1 MKARNIII
9 LTVLLLLANFS
20 FAQEV
25 KSFSL
30 KDAQDYALQN
40 SAEVKNAKLDNDIAR
55 KKIWEITSMGLP
67 QINATGNYQHQF
79 VVPTLNFGGQ
89 TSLVLDPSLPSGS
102 PLTSNMVGNQLHLK
116 SDPGTPIALGLKNNT
131 TFDFTLSQ
139 LIFSGAYIVGL
150 QASRIYFQ
158 ISDQN
163 FQKSKIDMKE
173 SIANTYCMVLIMEGN
188 RSILQNSLKNLKKTL
203 SDMREI
209 NKQGLIED
217 TDVDQI
223 ELTSVNIENA
233 LNTVNRQVD
242 ASYDLLKFQ
251 MGIPLENKITLK
263 DNLETM
269 LVSIDLAN
277 ATSKQ
282 LNIKE
287 NITYK
292 IMETQEQFGKLA
304 LKKEISNYL
313 PNLAGFYK
321 HTEKVNQP
329 AFDFTPKDIIG
340 LTLNVPILS
349 SGQRVV
355 MVQQRKMELD
365 KITISKQKAIEGVKL
380 DYSNALNDMNST
392 YEKYQNEKKNIE
404 LTKRIYDKTSIK
416 YQEGIS
422 SSLDLTQ
429 VHNQYLTAQTNYYDA
444 IFKLLTAK
452 NKLDRILNNN

>member
-89 TSLVLDPSLPSGS
+89 TSLVLDPSLPSGT

-139 LIFSGAYIVGL
+139 LLFSGAYIVGL

-188 RSILQNSLKNLKKTL
+188 RSILENSLKNLKKTL

-251 MGIPLENKITLK
+251 MGLPLENKITLK

-269 LVSIDLAN
+269 LVSIDLAT

-292 IMETQEQFGKLA
+292 IMDTQEQFGKLV

-313 PNLAGFYK
+313 PNLAGFYR

-340 LTLNVPILS
+340 VTLNVPILS

-365 KITISKQKAIEGVKL
+365 KISISKQKAIEGVKL

-392 YEKYQNEKKNIE
+392 YEKYQNEKRNID
-404 LTKRIYDKTSIK
+404 LTKRIYDKTNIK

-422 SSLDLTQ
+422 TSLDLTQ

>member
-102 PLTSNMVGNQLHLK
+102 PLTSDMVGNQLHLK

-139 LIFSGAYIVGL
+139 LLFSGAYIVGL
-150 QASRIYFQ
+150 QASKIYYQ

-188 RSILQNSLKNLKKTL
+188 RSILENSLKNLKKTL

-209 NKQGLIED
+209 NKQGLIEE

-269 LVSIDLAN
+269 LVSIDLAT

-292 IMETQEQFGKLA
+292 IMDTQEQFGKLV

-313 PNLAGFYK
+313 PNLAAFYR
-321 HTEKVNQP
+321 HTELVNQP
-329 AFDFTPKDIIG
+329 AFNFTPKDIIG
-340 LTLNVPILS
+340 VTLNVPILS

-355 MVQQRKMELD
+355 MVQQRKMELN
-365 KITISKQKAIEGVKL
+365 KISISKQKAIEGVKL

-392 YEKYQNEKKNIE
+392 YEKYQNEKRNID
-404 LTKRIYDKTSIK
+404 LTKRIYDKTTIK

-422 SSLDLTQ
+422 TSLDLTQ

>member
-9 LTVLLLLANFS
+9 LTVLLLLSNFGI
-20 FAQEV
+20 AQEV

-102 PLTSNMVGNQLHLK
+102 PLTSDMVGNQLHLK

-139 LIFSGAYIVGL
+139 LLFSGAYIVGL
-150 QASRIYFQ
+150 QASKIYYQ

-188 RSILQNSLKNLKKTL
+188 RSILLTSLNNLKKML

-209 NKQGLIED
+209 NKQGLNED

-223 ELTSVNIENA
+223 ELTSLNIEDA

-263 DNLETM
+263 DSLETM
-269 LVSIDLAN
+269 LGSIDLVS

-282 LNIKE
+282 FNIKD

-292 IMETQEQFGKLA
+292 IMNTQELFGKLA
-304 LKKEISNYL
+304 VKKEISNYL
-313 PNLAGFYK
+313 PNLAAFYK
-321 HTEKVNQP
+321 HTELVNQP
-329 AFDFTPKDIIG
+329 AINFTPKDIIG
-340 LTLNVPILS
+340 VTLNVPILS

-365 KITISKQKAIEGVKL
+365 KISISKQKAVEGVKL

-392 YEKYQNEKKNIE
+392 YEKYQNEKRNID
-404 LTKRIYDKTSIK
+404 LTKRIYDKTTIK

-422 SSLDLTQ
+422 TSLDLTQ

>member
-40 SAEVKNAKLDNDIAR
+40 SAEVKNAQLDNDIAR

-102 PLTSNMVGNQLHLK
+102 PLTSDMVGNQLHLK

-158 ISDQN
+158 ISDHN

-188 RSILQNSLKNLKKTL
+188 RGILQNSLKNLKKTL

-251 MGIPLENKITLK
+251 MGLPLENKITLK

-269 LVSIDLAN
+269 LVSIDLAT

-292 IMETQEQFGKLA
+292 IMDTQEQFGKLI

-313 PNLAGFYK
+313 PNLAGFYR

-340 LTLNVPILS
+340 LTLNIPILS

-355 MVQQRKMELD
+355 LVQQRKLELD
-365 KITISKQKAIEGVKL
+365 KISISKQKAIEGVKL

-392 YEKYQNEKKNIE
+392 YEKYQNEKRNID
-404 LTKRIYDKTSIK
+404 LTKRIYDKTNIK

>member
-1 MKARNIII
+1 
-9 LTVLLLLANFS
+9 
-20 FAQEV
+20 
-25 KSFSL
+25 
-30 KDAQDYALQN
+30 
-40 SAEVKNAKLDNDIAR
+40 
-55 KKIWEITSMGLP
+55 
-67 QINATGNYQHQF
+67 
-79 VVPTLNFGGQ
+79 
-89 TSLVLDPSLPSGS
+89 
-102 PLTSNMVGNQLHLK
+102 
-116 SDPGTPIALGLKNNT
+116 
-131 TFDFTLSQ
+131 
-139 LIFSGAYIVGL
+139 
-150 QASRIYFQ
+150 
-158 ISDQN
+158 
-163 FQKSKIDMKE
+163 
-173 SIANTYCMVLIMEGN
+173 
-188 RSILQNSLKNLKKTL
+188 
-203 SDMREI
+203 
-209 NKQGLIED
+209 
-217 TDVDQI
+217 
-223 ELTSVNIENA
+223 VNIENA

-251 MGIPLENKITLK
+251 MGLPLENKITLK

-269 LVSIDLAN
+269 LVSIDLAT

-292 IMETQEQFGKLA
+292 IMDTQEQFGKLV

-313 PNLAGFYK
+313 PNLAGFYR

-340 LTLNVPILS
+340 VTLNVPILS

-365 KITISKQKAIEGVKL
+365 KISISKQKAIEGVKL

-392 YEKYQNEKKNIE
+392 YEKYQNEKRNID
-404 LTKRIYDKTSIK
+404 LTKRIYDKTNIK

-422 SSLDLTQ
+422 TSLDLTQ

>member
-9 LTVLLLLANFS
+9 LTLLLLLSNLGFG
-20 FAQEV
+20 QEV

-30 KDAQDYALQN
+30 REAQDYAIQN
-40 SAEVKNAKLDNDIAR
+40 SMEVKSAKLDNDIAK

-79 VVPTLNFGGQ
+79 VVPSINFGGA
-89 TSLVLDPSLPSGS
+89 TTLVLDPSQPSGT
-102 PLTSNMVGNQLHLK
+102 PLTSDMVGNQLHLK

-139 LIFSGAYIVGL
+139 LLFSGAYIVGL
-150 QASRIYFQ
+150 QASKIYYQ

-188 RSILQNSLKNLKKTL
+188 RSILLTSLNNLKKML

-209 NKQGLIED
+209 NKQGLNED

-223 ELTSVNIENA
+223 ELTSLNIEDA

-263 DNLETM
+263 DSLETM
-269 LVSIDLAN
+269 LVSIDLVN

-282 LNIKE
+282 LNVKE

-292 IMETQEQFGKLA
+292 IMDTQEKFGKLV

-313 PNLAGFYK
+313 PNLAAFYR
-321 HTEKVNQP
+321 HTEFINQP
-329 AFDFTPKDIIG
+329 AFNFTPKDIIG
-340 LTLNVPILS
+340 VTLNVPILS

-365 KITISKQKAIEGVKL
+365 KISISKQKAVEGVKL

-392 YEKYQNEKKNIE
+392 FEKYQNEKRNID

-452 NKLDRILNNN
+452 NKLDKILNND

>member
-9 LTVLLLLANFS
+9 LTLLLLLANFS

-89 TSLVLDPSLPSGS
+89 TSLVLDPSLPSGT

-139 LIFSGAYIVGL
+139 LLFSGAYIVGL

-188 RSILQNSLKNLKKTL
+188 RSILENSLKNLKKTL

-269 LVSIDLAN
+269 LVSIDLAT

-292 IMETQEQFGKLA
+292 IMDTQEQFGKLV

-313 PNLAGFYK
+313 PNLAGFYR

-340 LTLNVPILS
+340 VTLNVPILS

-365 KITISKQKAIEGVKL
+365 KISISKQKAIEGVKL

-392 YEKYQNEKKNIE
+392 YEKYQNEKRNID
-404 LTKRIYDKTSIK
+404 LTKRIYDKTNIK

-422 SSLDLTQ
+422 TSLDLTQ

>member
-9 LTVLLLLANFS
+9 LTLLLLLSNFG
-20 FAQEV
+20 FGQEV

-30 KDAQDYALQN
+30 REAQDYALQN

-79 VVPTLNFGGQ
+79 IVPTLNFGGT
-89 TSLVLDPSLPSGS
+89 TSLVLDPSQPTGT
-102 PLTSNMVGNQLHLK
+102 PLTSDMVGNQLHLQ
-116 SDPGTPIALGLKNNT
+116 SNPGTPIPLGLKNNT

-139 LIFSGAYIVGL
+139 LVFSGAYIVGL

-188 RSILQNSLKNLKKTL
+188 LKILQTSLTNLKKTL
-203 SDMREI
+203 ADMREI
-209 NKQGLIED
+209 NKQGLNED

-269 LVSIDLAN
+269 LGSIDLAS

-282 LNIKE
+282 FNIQD

-292 IMETQEQFGKLA
+292 IMNTQEQFGKLA

-313 PNLAGFYK
+313 PNLAGFYR

-329 AFDFTPKDIIG
+329 QFDFTPKDIIG

-365 KITISKQKAIEGVKL
+365 KISISKQKAIEGVKL

-392 YEKYQNEKKNIE
+392 YEKYQNEKKNID
-404 LTKRIYDKTSIK
+404 LTKRIYDKTNIK
-416 YQEGIS
+416 FQEGIS

-444 IFKLLTAK
+444 IFKLLTAR
-452 NKLDRILNNN
+452 NKLDRILNNE

>member
-9 LTVLLLLANFS
+9 LTLLLLLANFS
-20 FAQEV
+20 FAHEV

-89 TSLVLDPSLPSGS
+89 TSLVLDPSLPSGT

-139 LIFSGAYIVGL
+139 LLFSGAYIVGL

-188 RSILQNSLKNLKKTL
+188 RSILENSLKNLKKTL

-251 MGIPLENKITLK
+251 MGIPLENKITLT

-269 LVSIDLAN
+269 LVSIDLAT

-292 IMETQEQFGKLA
+292 IMDTQEQFGKLA

-313 PNLAGFYK
+313 PNLAGFYR

-340 LTLNVPILS
+340 VTLNVPILS

-355 MVQQRKMELD
+355 LVQQRKMELN

-416 YQEGIS
+416 YHEGIS
-422 SSLDLTQ
+422 TSLDLTQ

>member
-102 PLTSNMVGNQLHLK
+102 PLTSDMVGNQLHLK

-139 LIFSGAYIVGL
+139 LLFNGAYIVGL
-150 QASRIYFQ
+150 QASKIYYQ

-163 FQKSKIDMKE
+163 FQKSQIDMKE

-223 ELTSVNIENA
+223 ELTSLNIENA

-269 LVSIDLAN
+269 LVSIDLAT

-282 LNIKE
+282 LNMKE

-292 IMETQEQFGKLA
+292 IMDTQEQFGKLI

-313 PNLAGFYK
+313 PNLAAFYR
-321 HTEKVNQP
+321 HTELINQP
-329 AFDFTPKDIIG
+329 AFNFTPKDIIG
-340 LTLNVPILS
+340 VTLNVPILS

-355 MVQQRKMELD
+355 MVQQRKMELN
-365 KITISKQKAIEGVKL
+365 KISISKQKAIEGVKL

-392 YEKYQNEKKNIE
+392 YEKYQNEKKNID
-404 LTKRIYDKTSIK
+404 LTKRIYDKTTIK

-422 SSLDLTQ
+422 TSLDLTQ
-429 VHNQYLTAQTNYYDA
+429 VNNQYLTAQTNYYDA

>member
-9 LTVLLLLANFS
+9 LTLLLLLSNFG
-20 FAQEV
+20 FGQEV

-30 KDAQDYALQN
+30 REAQDYAIQY
-40 SAEVKNAKLDNDIAR
+40 SAEVKSAKLDNDIAK

-79 VVPTLNFGGQ
+79 VVPTLNFGGT
-89 TSLVLDPSLPSGS
+89 TSLVLDPSQPSGT
-102 PLTSNMVGNQLHLK
+102 PLTSDMVGKQLHLQ
-116 SDPGTPIALGLKNNT
+116 SDAGTPIALGLKDNT
-131 TFDFTLSQ
+131 TFNFTLSQ
-139 LIFSGAYIVGL
+139 LVFSGAYIVGL
-150 QASRIYFQ
+150 QASKIYFQ

-173 SIANTYCMVLIMEGN
+173 SIANTYCTVLIMEGN
-188 RSILQNSLKNLKKTL
+188 RSILQNSLTNLKKTL
-203 SDMREI
+203 ADMREI
-209 NKQGLIED
+209 NKQGLNEN

-223 ELTSVNIENA
+223 ELTSLNIENA

-251 MGIPLENKITLK
+251 MGIPLETKITLK

-269 LVSIDLAN
+269 LESIDLAS
-277 ATSKQ
+277 ATSRQ
-282 LNIKE
+282 FNIKD

-292 IMETQEQFGKLA
+292 IMNTQEQFGKLA

-313 PNLAGFYK
+313 PNLSGFYQ

-329 AFDFTPKDIIG
+329 QFDFTPKDLIG

-355 MVQQRKMELD
+355 LVQQRKMELD
-365 KITISKQKAIEGVKL
+365 KISIAKAKAVEGVKL
-380 DYSNALNDMNST
+380 DYSTALNDMNST
-392 YEKYQNEKKNIE
+392 FEKYLNEKKNID
-404 LTKRIYDKTSIK
+404 LTKRIYDKTTIK
-416 YQEGIS
+416 FQEGIS

-429 VHNQYLTAQTNYYDA
+429 VNNQYLTAQTNYYDA

-452 NKLDRILNNN
+452 NKLDKILNND

>member
-9 LTVLLLLANFS
+9 LTLLLLLANFS

-89 TSLVLDPSLPSGS
+89 TSLVLDPSLPSGT

-139 LIFSGAYIVGL
+139 LLFSGAYIVGL

-188 RSILQNSLKNLKKTL
+188 RSILENSLKNLKKTL

-251 MGIPLENKITLK
+251 MGLPLENKITLK

-269 LVSIDLAN
+269 LVSIDLAT

-292 IMETQEQFGKLA
+292 IMDTQEQFGKLV

-313 PNLAGFYK
+313 PNLAGFYR

-340 LTLNVPILS
+340 VTLNVPILS

-365 KITISKQKAIEGVKL
+365 KISISKQKAIEGVKL

-392 YEKYQNEKKNIE
+392 YEKYQNEKRNID
-404 LTKRIYDKTSIK
+404 LTKRIYDKTNIK

-422 SSLDLTQ
+422 TSLDLTQ

>member
-9 LTVLLLLANFS
+9 LTLLLLLANFS

-79 VVPTLNFGGQ
+79 VVPTLNFGGT
-89 TSLVLDPSLPSGS
+89 TSLVLDPTLPSGS
-102 PLTSNMVGNQLHLK
+102 PLTSDMVGNRLHLK

-251 MGIPLENKITLK
+251 MGIPLENKITLT

-269 LVSIDLAN
+269 LVSIDLAT

-292 IMETQEQFGKLA
+292 IMDTQEQFGKLV

-313 PNLAGFYK
+313 PNLAGFYR

-340 LTLNVPILS
+340 VTLNVPILS

-365 KITISKQKAIEGVKL
+365 KISISKQKAIEGVKL

-392 YEKYQNEKKNIE
+392 YEKYQNEKRNID
-404 LTKRIYDKTSIK
+404 LTKRIYDKTNIK

-422 SSLDLTQ
+422 TSLDLTQ

>member
-9 LTVLLLLANFS
+9 LTLLLLLSNLGFG
-20 FAQEV
+20 QEI

-30 KDAQDYALQN
+30 REAQDYALQN
-40 SAEVKNAKLDNDIAR
+40 SQEVKSAKLDNDIAK

-79 VVPTLNFGGQ
+79 VVPSINFGGA
-89 TSLVLDPSLPSGS
+89 TTLVLDPSQPSGT
-102 PLTSNMVGNQLHLK
+102 PLTSDMVGKQLHLQ
-116 SDPGTPIALGLKNNT
+116 SSAGTPIALGLKDNT
-131 TFDFTLSQ
+131 TFNFTLSQ
-139 LIFSGAYIVGL
+139 LVFSGAYIVGL
-150 QASRIYFQ
+150 QASKIYYQ

-188 RSILQNSLKNLKKTL
+188 RSILQTSLNNLKKML

-209 NKQGLIED
+209 NKQGLNED

-223 ELTSVNIENA
+223 ELTSLNIENA

-269 LVSIDLAN
+269 LGSIDLVS

-282 LNIKE
+282 FNIKD

-292 IMETQEQFGKLA
+292 IMNTQELFGKLA

-313 PNLAGFYK
+313 PNLAGFYQ
-321 HTEKVNQP
+321 HTELVNQP
-329 AFDFTPKDIIG
+329 QFNFTPKDIIG

-355 MVQQRKMELD
+355 LVQQRKMELD
-365 KITISKQKAIEGVKL
+365 KISLAKAKAVEGVKL
-380 DYSNALNDMNST
+380 DYSTALNDMNST
-392 YEKYQNEKKNIE
+392 FEKYLNEKKNIE
-404 LTKRIYDKTSIK
+404 LTKRIYDKTTIK
-416 YQEGIS
+416 FQEGIS

-444 IFKLLTAK
+444 ILKLLTAK
-452 NKLDRILNNN
+452 NKLDKLLNNE

>member
-1 MKARNIII
+1 MKARNIIV

-89 TSLVLDPSLPSGS
+89 TSLVLDPSLPAGS
-102 PLTSNMVGNQLHLK
+102 PLTSDMVGNQLHLK
-116 SDPGTPIALGLKNNT
+116 SDPGTPMALGLKNNT

-150 QASRIYFQ
+150 QSSKIYYQ

-188 RSILQNSLKNLKKTL
+188 RSILQTSLKNLKKTL

-263 DNLETM
+263 DNIETM
-269 LVSIDLAN
+269 LVSIDLAT

-313 PNLAGFYK
+313 PNLAGFYR

-349 SGQRVV
+349 SGQRIV

-365 KITISKQKAIEGVKL
+365 KISISKQKAVEGVKL

-392 YEKYQNEKKNIE
+392 YEKYQNEKRNID
-404 LTKRIYDKTSIK
+404 LTKRIYDKTNIK

-422 SSLDLTQ
+422 TSLDLTQ

>member
-102 PLTSNMVGNQLHLK
+102 PLTSDMVGNQLHLK

-139 LIFSGAYIVGL
+139 LLFSGAYIVGL
-150 QASRIYFQ
+150 QASKIYYQ

-188 RSILQNSLKNLKKTL
+188 RSILENSLKNLKKTL

-209 NKQGLIED
+209 NKQGLIEE

-269 LVSIDLAN
+269 LVSIDLAT

-292 IMETQEQFGKLA
+292 IMDTQEQFGKLV

-313 PNLAGFYK
+313 PNLAGFYR

-340 LTLNVPILS
+340 VTLNVPILS

-355 MVQQRKMELD
+355 MVQQRKLELD
-365 KITISKQKAIEGVKL
+365 KISISKQKAIEGVKL

-392 YEKYQNEKKNIE
+392 FEKYQNEKRNID

-422 SSLDLTQ
+422 TSLDLTQ

>member
-102 PLTSNMVGNQLHLK
+102 PLTSDMVGNQLHLQ

-139 LIFSGAYIVGL
+139 LLFSGAYIVGL
-150 QASRIYFQ
+150 QASKIYYQ

-269 LVSIDLAN
+269 LVSIDLAT
-277 ATSKQ
+277 ATSKL

-292 IMETQEQFGKLA
+292 IMDTQEQFGKLA
-304 LKKEISNYL
+304 VKKEISNYL
-313 PNLAGFYK
+313 PNLAAFYR
-321 HTEKVNQP
+321 HTELINQP
-329 AFDFTPKDIIG
+329 AFNFTPKDIIG
-340 LTLNVPILS
+340 VTLNVPILS

-365 KITISKQKAIEGVKL
+365 KIAISKQKAVEGVKL

-392 YEKYQNEKKNIE
+392 YEKYQNEKRNIE
-404 LTKRIYDKTSIK
+404 LTKRIYDKTNIK

>member
-9 LTVLLLLANFS
+9 LTVLLLLVDFGI
-20 FAQEV
+20 AQEI

-102 PLTSNMVGNQLHLK
+102 PLTSDMVGNQLHLK

-139 LIFSGAYIVGL
+139 LLFSGAYIVGL
-150 QASRIYFQ
+150 QASKIYFQ

-209 NKQGLIED
+209 NKQGLIEE

-269 LVSIDLAN
+269 LVSIDIAN

-292 IMETQEQFGKLA
+292 IMDTQEQFGKLV

-313 PNLAGFYK
+313 PNLAAFYR
-321 HTEKVNQP
+321 HTELINQP
-329 AFDFTPKDIIG
+329 AFNFTPKDIIG
-340 LTLNVPILS
+340 VTLNVPILS

-365 KITISKQKAIEGVKL
+365 KISISKQKAIEGVKL

-392 YEKYQNEKKNIE
+392 YEKYQNEKRNID
-404 LTKRIYDKTSIK
+404 LTKRIYDKTTIK

-422 SSLDLTQ
+422 TSLDLTQ

>member
-102 PLTSNMVGNQLHLK
+102 PLTSDMVGNQLHLK

-139 LIFSGAYIVGL
+139 LLFNGAYIVGL
-150 QASRIYFQ
+150 QASKIYYQ

-209 NKQGLIED
+209 NKQGLIEE

-269 LVSIDLAN
+269 LVSIDLAT

-292 IMETQEQFGKLA
+292 IMDTQEQFGKLL

-313 PNLAGFYK
+313 PNLAAFYR
-321 HTEKVNQP
+321 HTELVNQP
-329 AFDFTPKDIIG
+329 AFNFTPKDIIG
-340 LTLNVPILS
+340 VTLNVPILS

-355 MVQQRKMELD
+355 LVQQRKLELD
-365 KITISKQKAIEGVKL
+365 KISISKQKAVEGVKL

-392 YEKYQNEKKNIE
+392 YEKYQNEKKNID
-404 LTKRIYDKTSIK
+404 LTKRIYDKTTIK

-422 SSLDLTQ
+422 TSLDLTQ

>member
-9 LTVLLLLANFS
+9 LTLLLLLSNLGFG
-20 FAQEV
+20 QEV

-30 KDAQDYALQN
+30 SEAQDYALKN
-40 SAEVKNAKLDNDIAR
+40 SQEVKSAKLDNDIAK

-79 VVPTLNFGGQ
+79 VVPSINFGGA
-89 TSLVLDPSLPSGS
+89 TTLVLDPSQPAGT
-102 PLTSNMVGNQLHLK
+102 PLTADMVGNQLHLQ
-116 SDPGTPIALGLKNNT
+116 SSPGTPIALGLKDNT
-131 TFDFTLSQ
+131 TFNFTLSQ
-139 LIFSGAYIVGL
+139 MVFSGAYIVGL
-150 QASRIYFQ
+150 QASKIYYQ

-188 RSILQNSLKNLKKTL
+188 RSILQTSSKNLKKML

-209 NKQGLIED
+209 NKQGLNED

-223 ELTSVNIENA
+223 EMTSLNIEDA

-269 LVSIDLAN
+269 LGAIDLVS
-277 ATSKQ
+277 ATSKPF
-282 LNIKE
+282 NIKD

-292 IMETQEQFGKLA
+292 IMNTQELFGKLA
-304 LKKEISNYL
+304 VKKEISNYL
-313 PNLAGFYK
+313 PNLAGFYQ
-321 HTEKVNQP
+321 HTSTVNQP
-329 AFDFTPKDIIG
+329 QFNFTPKDIIG

-355 MVQQRKMELD
+355 LVQQRKLELD
-365 KITISKQKAIEGVKL
+365 KISLAKAKAIEGVKL
-380 DYSNALNDMNST
+380 DYSNAVNDMNST
-392 YEKYQNEKKNIE
+392 YEKYLNEKKNIE
-404 LTKRIYDKTSIK
+404 LTKRIYDKTTIK
-416 YQEGIS
+416 FQEGIS

-444 IFKLLTAK
+444 ILNLLTAK
-452 NKLDRILNNN
+452 NKLDKLLNND

>member
-9 LTVLLLLANFS
+9 LTLLLLLSNIGFG
-20 FAQEV
+20 QEV

-30 KDAQDYALQN
+30 REAQDYALQN

-79 VVPTLNFGGQ
+79 VVPTLNFGGT
-89 TSLVLDPSLPSGS
+89 TSLVLDPSQPSGT
-102 PLTSNMVGNQLHLK
+102 PLTSDMVGNQLHLK

-150 QASRIYFQ
+150 QASRIYYQ

-223 ELTSVNIENA
+223 ELTSLNIENA
-233 LNTVNRQVD
+233 LNTINRQVD

-263 DNLETM
+263 DNLKTM
-269 LVSIDLAN
+269 LVSIDLAT

-292 IMETQEQFGKLA
+292 IMDTQEQFGKLV

-313 PNLAGFYK
+313 PNLAAFYR
-321 HTEKVNQP
+321 HTELINQP
-329 AFDFTPKDIIG
+329 AFNFTPKDIIG
-340 LTLNVPILS
+340 VTLNVPILS

-365 KITISKQKAIEGVKL
+365 KISISKQKAVEGVKL

-392 YEKYQNEKKNIE
+392 YEKYQNEKKNID
-404 LTKRIYDKTSIK
+404 LTKRIYDKTNIK

-422 SSLDLTQ
+422 TSLDLTQ

>member
-1 MKARNIII
+1 
-9 LTVLLLLANFS
+9 
-20 FAQEV
+20 
-25 KSFSL
+25 
-30 KDAQDYALQN
+30 
-40 SAEVKNAKLDNDIAR
+40 
-55 KKIWEITSMGLP
+55 
-67 QINATGNYQHQF
+67 
-79 VVPTLNFGGQ
+79 
-89 TSLVLDPSLPSGS
+89 
-102 PLTSNMVGNQLHLK
+102 
-116 SDPGTPIALGLKNNT
+116 
-131 TFDFTLSQ
+131 
-139 LIFSGAYIVGL
+139 
-150 QASRIYFQ
+150 
-158 ISDQN
+158 
-163 FQKSKIDMKE
+163 
-173 SIANTYCMVLIMEGN
+173 MEGN
-188 RSILQNSLKNLKKTL
+188 RSILLTSLNNLKKML

-209 NKQGLIED
+209 NKQGLNED

-223 ELTSVNIENA
+223 ELTSLNIEDA

-263 DNLETM
+263 DSLETM
-269 LVSIDLAN
+269 LVSIDLVN

-282 LNIKE
+282 LNVKE

-292 IMETQEQFGKLA
+292 IMDTQEKFGKLV

-313 PNLAGFYK
+313 PNLAAFYR
-321 HTEKVNQP
+321 HTEFINQP
-329 AFDFTPKDIIG
+329 AFNFTPKDIIG
-340 LTLNVPILS
+340 VTLNVPILS

-365 KITISKQKAIEGVKL
+365 KISISKQKAVEGVKL

-392 YEKYQNEKKNIE
+392 YEKYQNEKRNID
-404 LTKRIYDKTSIK
+404 LTKRIYDKTTIK

-452 NKLDRILNNN
+452 NKLDKILNND

>member
-89 TSLVLDPSLPSGS
+89 TSLVLDPSLPTGS
-102 PLTSNMVGNQLHLK
+102 PLTSDMVGNQLHLK

-139 LIFSGAYIVGL
+139 LLFSGAYIVGL
-150 QASRIYFQ
+150 QASKIYFQ

-188 RSILQNSLKNLKKTL
+188 RSILQNSLKNLQKTL

-209 NKQGLIED
+209 NKQGLIEE

-269 LVSIDLAN
+269 LVSIDLAT

-282 LNIKE
+282 LNMKE

-292 IMETQEQFGKLA
+292 IMDTQEQFGKLV

-313 PNLAGFYK
+313 PNLAGFYR

-340 LTLNVPILS
+340 VTLNVPILS

-365 KITISKQKAIEGVKL
+365 KISISKQKAIEGVKL